1 MRLCD
6 ANDSPE
12 MGQCRSSGRASTA
25 EFLRNRF
32 EQKYA
37 PTCIQSAIP
46 SVLCPARGRNSKLS
60 VGKKELV
67 MRKTSLLLAVALA
80 ATASTWAAAQA
91 PPAASTDRKVATRV
105 APTYP
110 ELAKRMHIRGVVRIE
125 AIVRPNGAVKST
137 RVLGGN
143 PVLVDAAQEAVGKW
157 KFEPT
162 QAETTELVQLTFD
175 GQ

>member
-1 MRLCD
+1 
-6 ANDSPE
+6 
-12 MGQCRSSGRASTA
+12 
-25 EFLRNRF
+25 
-32 EQKYA
+32 
-37 PTCIQSAIP
+37 
-46 SVLCPARGRNSKLS
+46 
-60 VGKKELV
+60 
-67 MRKTSLLLAVALA
+67 MRKTFKFLAVALVA
-80 ATASTWAAAQA
+80 IVATWAAAQA
-91 PPAASTDRKVATRV
+91 APAAGAERKIATRV

-110 ELAKRMHIRGVVRIE
+110 ELAKRMHIHGVVRIE